1 MNKTC
6 EFRGFFIFL
15 WLVFNQERL
24 IVFNTTFIQMSKS
37 KYKQASLFS
46 PREMRGGVKRRD
58 YFTEDFVSAY
68 LMYMK
73 RVSELD
79 DETCHRL
86 QRACDEVAGKS
97 VNGNY
102 YIKTLA
108 NRINVTHFTALRDCI
123 NMRLFPSNESFF
135 HHEEKRRYPQVTYP
149 AAFVKARKTF
159 KELYSAKY
167 EGKDAWISDRS
178 LEELIG
184 LVTYFVEGK

>member
-1 MNKTC
+1 
-6 EFRGFFIFL
+6 
-15 WLVFNQERL
+15 
-24 IVFNTTFIQMSKS
+24 MSKG
-37 KYKQASLFS
+37 KDRQAALFS
-46 PREMRGGVKRRD
+46 PREMRGGVKRRE

-86 QRACDEVAGKS
+86 QRECDEVAGKS

-135 HHEEKRRYPQVTYP
+135 HHEESCRFPQVTYP
-149 AAFVKARKTF
+149 AAFVKAKKTF
-159 KELYSAKY
+159 KELYSAEY
-167 EGKDAWISDRS
+167 EGKDAWITDRS

-184 LVTYFVEGK
+184 LHILVKGSD